1 MYVVLNLELVKYLA
15 KASWGDLFPFC
26 DDIADAK
33 LFLTLGKA
41 MSACQPNEIV
51 CSRSTGEALT
61 DSDELDR
68 QRALQRKQE
77 NGNG

>member
-41 MSACQPNEIV
+41 MSA
-51 CSRSTGEALT
+51 
-61 DSDELDR
+61 
-68 QRALQRKQE
+68 
-77 NGNG
+77 